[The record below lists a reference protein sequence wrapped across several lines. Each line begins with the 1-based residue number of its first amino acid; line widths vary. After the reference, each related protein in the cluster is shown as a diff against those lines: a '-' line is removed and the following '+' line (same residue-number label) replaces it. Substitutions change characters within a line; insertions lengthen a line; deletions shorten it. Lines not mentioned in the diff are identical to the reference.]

1 MMPFWLDKK
10 DSLPEEFQPYW
21 DLIGACSAR
30 LEGGVGICWGL
41 DAYDRVAYLTV
52 DERDVIPGGASH
64 RRGGLHTEAPGKTIS
79 SHPPPSIY
87 ISSSLLA

>member
-10 DSLPEEFQPYW
+10 DSLPEEFHPYW
-21 DLIGACSAR
+21 DMITTCSAR
-30 LEGGVGICWGL
+30 LESDGA
-41 DAYDRVAYLTV
+41 DDRLAYLTV

-64 RRGGLHTEAPGKTIS
+64 RRGGLHTESPGKTIS
-79 SHPPPSIY
+79 SHLPHSIY